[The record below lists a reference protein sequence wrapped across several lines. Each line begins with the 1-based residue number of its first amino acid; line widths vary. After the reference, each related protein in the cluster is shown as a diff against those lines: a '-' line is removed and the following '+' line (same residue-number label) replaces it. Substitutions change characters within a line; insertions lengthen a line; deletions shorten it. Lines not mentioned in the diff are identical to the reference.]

1 MGDHVTIK
9 KTWCG
14 LTFYE
19 SQSIV
24 SCIYYALYI
33 FLKNPNKTTTIKQ
46 NKNNNNGKTV
56 FDLFCFSVSFA
67 LKSKVQALNPGHAFR
82 LSGLFC
88 PQLLVIDNT
97 LGVDAL
103 NMTRRFPP
111 TRGFLSHFS

>member
-1 MGDHVTIK
+1 MGKLSLIY
-9 KTWCG
+9 
-14 LTFYE
+14 L
-19 SQSIV
+19 V
-24 SCIYYALYI
+24 SVLHSHLNTY
-33 FLKNPNKTTTIKQ
+33 T
-46 NKNNNNGKTV
+46 
-56 FDLFCFSVSFA
+56 
-67 LKSKVQALNPGHAFR
+67 VQALNPGHAFR